1 MRRSKTSQLTI
12 CALLI
17 SMALVL
23 SYMERFIPLQMLI
36 PLPGIKLGLA
46 NIVIVFA
53 LYSLGTKEA
62 YILSIAR
69 VLISGFM
76 FGNVMAIAY
85 SFAGGMLSLTI
96 MYLLKKTKL
105 LSVISISIAGGIAHN
120 IGQIIIATMI
130 VSNYSVMYYIPVLM
144 VAGFI
149 TGTLI
154 GIVAQEVFLRVG
166 HLLRVR

>member
-1 MRRSKTSQLTI
+1 MKKKTAYLGVMLALALI
-12 CALLI
+12 C
-17 SMALVL
+17 
-23 SYMERFIPLQMLI
+23 SYVEVLI
-36 PLPGIKLGLA
+36 PFSIGIPGIKLGLA

-62 YILSIAR
+62 YIISIAR
-69 VLISGFM
+69 VIISGFM

-105 LSVISISIAGGIAHN
+105 LSVISVSIAGGIAHN
-120 IGQIIIATMI
+120 IGQIVIAALI
-130 VSNYSVMYYIPVLM
+130 VSNYSVMYYVPVLM

-149 TGTLI
+149 TGALI

>member
-1 MRRSKTSQLTI
+1 MNKKTAYLGVMLALALI
-12 CALLI
+12 C
-17 SMALVL
+17 
-23 SYMERFIPLQMLI
+23 SYVEVLI
-36 PLPGIKLGLA
+36 PFSIGIPGIKLGLA

-62 YILSIAR
+62 YIISIAR

-105 LSVISISIAGGIAHN
+105 LSVISVSIAGGIAHN
-120 IGQIIIATMI
+120 IGQIII

-144 VAGFI
+144 IAGFI